1 MSELKVPKLLILFS
15 MLYLTIMLTGVI
27 VLNKTIMVFSYP
39 VTATALISPLWFI
52 MGDIIAEIYG
62 FKIARKIFY
71 SAVACQW
78 IYVTAGTYL
87 IHMHSPEN
95 WHYQL
100 YYNYVF
106 SGLFRLNFS
115 MLIAIIIAGN
125 FNIYFITRW
134 KFLLKGKYF
143 WLRSMGASGG
153 CEILYTLLASFFVFV
168 GTLSWP
174 NLISFTL
181 LALMLKII
189 YTIILVYPANYI
201 TFLVKKYAGIDV
213 YDNNIIN
220 PFKSFYK

>member
-1 MSELKVPKLLILFS
+1 
-15 MLYLTIMLTGVI
+15 
-27 VLNKTIMVFSYP
+27 
-39 VTATALISPLWFI
+39 
-52 MGDIIAEIYG
+52 
-62 FKIARKIFY
+62 
-71 SAVACQW
+71 
-78 IYVTAGTYL
+78 
-87 IHMHSPEN
+87 
-95 WHYQL
+95 
-100 YYNYVF
+100 
-106 SGLFRLNFS
+106 